1 MCQYVYYYPFNYGF
15 SGAFMIREFHYEDF
29 LPLKDL
35 AQKKVA
41 TKTSIS
47 LVIPTLN
54 EAATVGSI
62 IAKAGQELMQ
72 DAELIDEIIVMDSC
86 SGDDTQDI
94 AKKAGATVYRVDEV
108 APEFDV
114 PPGKGSA
121 LWKSQFVAKGDIV
134 ICVDA
139 DIKNFQSHFIFG
151 LIGPFFLDPEVI
163 FAKAYY
169 KRPLLLENHAYE
181 NYGGRVTEIL
191 VRPLLAA
198 FTPELARIH
207 QPLSGEYAFR
217 RVPVQTIPFSSGYG
231 VEIGMIF
238 DVLRTFGPK
247 RVVQVDMGTRCHRN
261 RTVKELGRMSL
272 GIIQT
277 MMRKLEREQKLSIHA
292 PVGNVMISQG
302 ETGLEE
308 TVVREIEIPAFSD
321 AALLKKKGA
330 L

>member
-1 MCQYVYYYPFNYGF
+1 
-15 SGAFMIREFHYEDF
+15 MIREFNYKDF
-29 LPLKDL
+29 LPLESL
-35 AQKKVA
+35 AQKKRA
-41 TKTSIS
+41 NGASIS

-62 IAKAGQELMQ
+62 ITKARQELVENVQ
-72 DAELIDEIIVMDSC
+72 LLDEIIVMDSC
-86 SGDDTQDI
+86 STDATREI
-94 AKKAGATVYRVDEV
+94 AHKAGATVRRVDDV

-114 PPGKGSA
+114 PPGKGGA
-121 LWKSQFVAKGDIV
+121 LWKSQFAVKGDIV

-139 DIKNFQSHFIFG
+139 DIKNFQSYFIYG
-151 LIGPFFLDPEVI
+151 LIGPFFMDPEII
-163 FAKAYY
+163 FAKSYY
-169 KRPLLLENHAYE
+169 KRPLLLDHQSYE

-198 FTPELARIH
+198 FMPELARIH

-217 RVPVQTIPFSSGYG
+217 RVPVQSIPFSSGYG

-238 DVLRTFGPK
+238 DIYRKFGLG

-272 GIIQT
+272 AIIQV
-277 MMRKLEREQKLSIHA
+277 MMRKLEREEKLTLRA
-292 PVGNVMISQG
+292 PANDIMISQA
-302 ETGLEE
+302 EQGLEE
-308 TVVREIEIPAFSD
+308 TVIREIEIPAFAD
-321 AALLKKKGA
+321 ALQTKKRGA

>member
-1 MCQYVYYYPFNYGF
+1 
-15 SGAFMIREFHYEDF
+15 MIREFNYKDF
-29 LPLKDL
+29 LPLDSL
-35 AQKKVA
+35 AEKKRA
-41 TKTSIS
+41 TGSSIS

-62 IAKAGQELMQ
+62 ITRARQELIEEM
-72 DAELIDEIIVMDSC
+72 ELLDEIIVMDSC
-86 SGDDTQDI
+86 STDATQEI
-94 AKKAGATVYRVDEV
+94 AQKAGAIVYRVDEV

-121 LWKSQFVAKGDIV
+121 LWKAQFAVKGDIV

-151 LIGPFFLDPEVI
+151 LIGPFFIDPEVI
-163 FAKAYY
+163 FAKAFY
-169 KRPLLLENHAYE
+169 KRPLMLNSHAYE

-198 FTPELARIH
+198 FMPELARIH

-217 RVPVQTIPFSSGYG
+217 RVPVQAIPFSSGYG

-238 DVLRTFGPK
+238 DIYRTFGLT

-277 MMRKLEREQKLSIHA
+277 MTRKLEREQKLTVRA
-292 PVGNVMISQG
+292 PVNDIMISQADQ
-302 ETGLEE
+302 GLEE
-308 TVVREIEIPAFSD
+308 TVIREIEIPAFAD
-321 AALLKKKGA
+321 AIQHTKRGA

>member
-1 MCQYVYYYPFNYGF
+1 
-15 SGAFMIREFHYEDF
+15 MIREFNYKDF
-29 LPLKDL
+29 LPLDSL
-35 AQKKVA
+35 AQKKRV
-41 TKTSIS
+41 TGSSIS

-54 EAATVGSI
+54 EAATVGPI
-62 IAKAGQELMQ
+62 ISKARR
-72 DAELIDEIIVMDSC
+72 ELIEEVELLDEIIVMDSC
-86 SGDDTQDI
+86 STDGTQDV
-94 AKKAGATVYRVDEV
+94 AKKAGATVCPVDEV

-114 PPGKGSA
+114 PPGKGGA
-121 LWKSQFVAKGDIV
+121 LWKSQFAVKGDIV

-139 DIKNFQSHFIFG
+139 DIKDFQSHFIFG
-151 LIGPFFLDPEVI
+151 LIGPFFIDPEVI
-163 FAKAYY
+163 FAKAFYQ
-169 KRPLLLENHAYE
+169 RPLVLNSHAYE
-181 NYGGRVTEIL
+181 DYGGRVTEIL

-198 FTPELARIH
+198 FMPELARIH

-238 DVLRTFGPK
+238 DIHKTFGLD

-277 MMRKLEREQKLSIHA
+277 MMRKLERERKLTVRS
-292 PVGNVMISQG
+292 PVSEIMISQG
-302 ETGLEE
+302 EKGLEE
-308 TVVREIEIPAFSD
+308 TVVREIEIPAFAD
-321 AALLKKKGA
+321 AAHHRKRGA

>member
-1 MCQYVYYYPFNYGF
+1 V
-15 SGAFMIREFHYEDF
+15 IREFHYEDF
-29 LPLKDL
+29 LPLESL
-35 AQKKVA
+35 ARKKNA
-41 TKTSIS
+41 TGTAIS
-47 LVIPTLN
+47 LVIPALN
-54 EAATVGSI
+54 EASSI
-62 IAKAGQELMQ
+62 GPIIERARRELMEDVQ
-72 DAELIDEIIVMDSC
+72 LLDEIIVMDS
-86 SGDDTQDI
+86 SSQDGTREI
-94 AKKAGATVYRVDEV
+94 AEKAGAIVHRVEDT
-108 APEFDV
+108 AAQFDL

-121 LWKSQFVAKGDIV
+121 LWKSQAVAKGDIV

-139 DIKNFQSHFIFG
+139 DIKNFQAHFIFG
-151 LIGPFFLDPEVI
+151 LIGPFFTDPEII
-163 FAKAYY
+163 FAKAFY
-169 KRPLLLENHAYE
+169 KRPLMLNSHSYE

-198 FTPELARIH
+198 FVPELARIH

-217 RVPVQTIPFSSGYG
+217 RVPVQAIPFSSGYG

-238 DVLRTFGPK
+238 DIIRTFGPG

-292 PVGNVMISQG
+292 PVGDVMISQAEG
-302 ETGLEE
+302 GFEE
-308 TVVREIEIPAFSD
+308 TIIREIEIPAFSNVMEM
-321 AALLKKKGA
+321 KKEGV